1 MHTHITLLLLPLYM
15 QSPRYMDEIY
25 ANRSAQLGYTPG
37 LVRGLAYDAIW
48 ALALALNRTQDMFLS
63 NFNVTEIGCDGL
75 DGGLVP
81 LEQFHYSNGE
91 PTYSS
96 HIASL
101 LITAN
106 KRTHIISAYFLAA
119 ASDKRMRLLTRLYGI
134 L

>member
-81 LEQFHYSNGE
+81 LEQFHYSNGVMGCVIRWNLQQ
-91 PTYSS
+91 TNFSGVS
-96 HIASL
+96 VSVW
-101 LITAN
+101 
-106 KRTHIISAYFLAA
+106 
-119 ASDKRMRLLTRLYGI
+119 LY
-134 L
+134 LQDYYYLD

>member
-1 MHTHITLLLLPLYM
+1 MHTYITLLLLPLCM
-15 QSPRYMDEIY
+15 QTPRYLDEIY

-81 LEQFHYSNGE
+81 LEQFHYSNGVMGCVIRWNLQQ
-91 PTYSS
+91 TNFSGVSVSVWLYLQDYYLSR
-96 HIASL
+96 
-101 LITAN
+101 LIMHA
-106 KRTHIISAYFLAA
+106 
-119 ASDKRMRLLTRLYGI
+119 GG
-134 L
+134 